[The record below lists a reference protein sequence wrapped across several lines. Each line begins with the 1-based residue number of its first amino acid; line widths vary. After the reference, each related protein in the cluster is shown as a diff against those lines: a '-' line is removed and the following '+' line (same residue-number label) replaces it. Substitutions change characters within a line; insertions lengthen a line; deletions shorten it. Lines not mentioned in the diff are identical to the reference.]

1 MASGKNLTVRSRPGE
16 DRLTALSR
24 ISSHALRH
32 EPTRYGLTLDAD
44 GWVAIDAFIAALG
57 RVDSRWQGLV
67 AADLLAM
74 ITASAKTRHEIRG
87 DRIRAIYGHSVPGRL
102 THEPI
107 APPTVLYHGTSP
119 QAAELILRD
128 GLKPMS
134 RQYVHLSPTRAVAL
148 EVGRRKAK
156 EPSLLIVDAA
166 AAFAAG
172 IHFYRGNELIW
183 LADAVPSQF
192 IRRDVSGRP

>member
-1 MASGKNLTVRSRPGE
+1 
-16 DRLTALSR
+16 LTALSR
-24 ISSHALRH
+24 IASHALRH
-32 EPTRYGLTLDAD
+32 EPARYGLTLDAD

-57 RVDSRWQGLV
+57 RTDPRWLGLH
-67 AADLLAM
+67 AADFQEM
-74 ITASAKTRHEIRG
+74 IAASAKTRHEIDG

-102 THEPI
+102 THDPVV
-107 APPTVLYHGTSP
+107 PPAILFHGTSP
-119 QAAELILRD
+119 QAAELILRE

-134 RQYVHLSPTRAVAL
+134 RQYVHLSPTLDVAL

-156 EPSLLIVDAA
+156 EPSLLVVDAA

-183 LADAVPSQF
+183 LADAVPPQF
-192 IRRDVSGRP
+192 IRRDTSGRP